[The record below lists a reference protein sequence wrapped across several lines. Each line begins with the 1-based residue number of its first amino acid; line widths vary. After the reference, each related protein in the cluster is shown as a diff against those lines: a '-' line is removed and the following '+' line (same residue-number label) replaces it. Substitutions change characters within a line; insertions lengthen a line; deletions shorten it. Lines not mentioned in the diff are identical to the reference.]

1 MSSVLTQEHIPTT
14 EDVGGAVV
22 GRTPWQ
28 LFWGRFRRDRV
39 AIAGSILIIELVLIG
54 FSAPLISKWI
64 GHGPNDFFRAR
75 RNVFGLP
82 LGPDSQF
89 WFGNDQIGRD
99 MFVRVVYGARTSLT
113 VAFLATGI
121 SVLIGVILGVLA
133 GFFGGWVDTLISRT
147 IDIVMSLPLLLFAI
161 GIAAACG
168 VTATGCLGGHIEVH
182 GIAGIIAWAVAA
194 GLLVMGVNQARRYGF
209 AAGLSWLAGA
219 AIVAVLHV
227 GIPLPTIQP
236 GMPLVIFIIALFNW
250 FYIARIVRGQTL
262 SIREREFIEASR
274 SMGAGNYRIM
284 FQEIL
289 PNLAAPIIVYSTLI
303 IPANI
308 LFEAA
313 LSFLGVGIPQSTPSW
328 GRMLSDASSSQ
339 LFTVAWWMMVF
350 PGLFLLLTTLA
361 FNLLGDGLRDA
372 LDPRGGKR

>member
-1 MSSVLTQEHIPTT
+1 M
-14 EDVGGAVV
+14 GA
-22 GRTPWQ
+22 
-28 LFWGRFRRDRV
+28 
-39 AIAGSILIIELVLIG
+39 
-54 FSAPLISKWI
+54 
-64 GHGPNDFFRAR
+64 
-75 RNVFGLP
+75 
-82 LGPDSQF
+82 
-89 WFGNDQIGRD
+89 
-99 MFVRVVYGARTSLT
+99 
-113 VAFLATGI
+113 
-121 SVLIGVILGVLA
+121 
-133 GFFGGWVDTLISRT
+133 
-147 IDIVMSLPLLLFAI
+147 
-161 GIAAACG
+161 
-168 VTATGCLGGHIEVH
+168 
-182 GIAGIIAWAVAA
+182 
-194 GLLVMGVNQARRYGF
+194 NQARRYGF
-209 AAGLSWLAGA
+209 ASGLSWLVGA
-219 AIVAVLHV
+219 AIVAVLHL

-262 SIREREFIEASR
+262 SLREREFIEASR

-284 FQEIL
+284 FKEIL

-339 LFTVAWWMMVF
+339 IFIYAWWMMVF
-350 PGLFLLLTTLA
+350 PGTFLLLTTLA